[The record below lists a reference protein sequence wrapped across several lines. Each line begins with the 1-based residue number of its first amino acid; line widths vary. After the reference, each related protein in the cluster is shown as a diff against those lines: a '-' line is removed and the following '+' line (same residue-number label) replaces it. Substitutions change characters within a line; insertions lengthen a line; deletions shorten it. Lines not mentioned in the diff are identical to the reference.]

1 MSRTEQMT
9 DFDEREVSAAEADLE
24 KLLSIEPSPEFIA
37 KVRARIDVEPPVRRW
52 SWVRLV
58 LPLAAAC
65 AVLMVLVLRGGLNVQ
80 DDGQP
85 FSNAHREDVVLS
97 APDLNAAKGVVPGP
111 PAPVAVSPRLRRAA
125 LPQREPEVII
135 DPAVTDAI
143 RRLAVAARN
152 TMLDVSNGQ
161 SIAAPDS
168 ASDTL
173 QVAEPL
179 NVPELVLKPAD
190 QTGGQ

>member
-1 MSRTEQMT
+1 MT

-24 KLLSIEPSPEFIA
+24 RLLAIEPSPEFAA
-37 KVRARIDVEPPVRRW
+37 KVRGRIAAEPPARRW
-52 SWVRLV
+52 MWGRLV
-58 LPLAAAC
+58 LPLAAA
-65 AVLMVLVLRGGLNVQ
+65 AALVIVLTLSSNWSARGPE
-80 DDGQP
+80 QP
-85 FSNAHREDVVLS
+85 VASSRQNDIVLS
-97 APDLNAAKGVVPGP
+97 PPKPKEAPPVEPVTAMADVQPKIRR
-111 PAPVAVSPRLRRAA
+111 APV
-125 LPQREPEVII
+125 PEQKPEIII

>member
-1 MSRTEQMT
+1 M
-9 DFDEREVSAAEADLE
+9 ADVQP
-24 KLLSIEPSPEFIA
+24 KI
-37 KVRARIDVEPPVRRW
+37 RR
-52 SWVRLV
+52 
-58 LPLAAAC
+58 
-65 AVLMVLVLRGGLNVQ
+65 
-80 DDGQP
+80 
-85 FSNAHREDVVLS
+85 
-97 APDLNAAKGVVPGP
+97 
-111 PAPVAVSPRLRRAA
+111 APV
-125 LPQREPEVII
+125 PEQKPEIII

-190 QTGGQ
+190 QTGGL